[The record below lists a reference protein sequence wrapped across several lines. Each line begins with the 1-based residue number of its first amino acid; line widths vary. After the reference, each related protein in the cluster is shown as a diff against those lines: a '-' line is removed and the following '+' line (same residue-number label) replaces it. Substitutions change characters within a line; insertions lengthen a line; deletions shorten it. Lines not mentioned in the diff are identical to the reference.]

1 LSSEKSLKLN
11 NKKENEIMEVKLND
25 PPRRYNVGIQNQI
38 EISDCGK
45 VRLEADEQ
53 ITLITDTGME
63 HDVAAKTWGF
73 YATASVNGRLVGQ
86 GFKTAFVRNS
96 FGRYYVMLVDRNRIS
111 EFEEYLSVEKLVVEE
126 WLDER

>member
-1 LSSEKSLKLN
+1 MK
-11 NKKENEIMEVKLND
+11 VKLND

-63 HDVAAKTWGF
+63 HDVAAKKW
-73 YATASVNGRLVGQ
+73 
-86 GFKTAFVRNS
+86 FKS
-96 FGRYYVMLVDRNRIS
+96 
-111 EFEEYLSVEKLVVEE
+111 
-126 WLDER
+126 

>member
-1 LSSEKSLKLN
+1 
-11 NKKENEIMEVKLND
+11 MEVKLND
-25 PPRRYNVGIQNQI
+25 PPRRFNVGIQNQI

-45 VRLEADEQ
+45 VKLEADEQ
-53 ITLITDTGME
+53 ITFITSSGKE

-73 YATASVNGRLVGQ
+73 YATASVNGRLVDQ

-96 FGRYYVMLVDRNRIS
+96 IGRCYVMLVDRNRIS
-111 EFEEYLSVEKLVVEE
+111 EFEEYLREEKQVVEE

>member
-1 LSSEKSLKLN
+1 
-11 NKKENEIMEVKLND
+11 MEVKLND
-25 PPRRYNVGIQNQI
+25 PPRRFNVGIQNQI

-45 VRLEADEQ
+45 VKLEADEQ
-53 ITLITDTGME
+53 ITFITSSGKE

-73 YATASVNGRLVGQ
+73 YATASVNGRLVDQ

-96 FGRYYVMLVDRNRIS
+96 VGRYYVMLVDRNRIS
-111 EFEEYLSVEKLVVEE
+111 EFEEYLREEKQVVEE

>member
-1 LSSEKSLKLN
+1 MDARFN
-11 NKKENEIMEVKLND
+11 N
-25 PPRRYNVGIQNQI
+25 PPRKFNVGIQNQV

-45 VRLEADEQ
+45 VELEANEQ
-53 ITLITDTGME
+53 ITFVTSSGRE

-73 YATASVNGRLVGQ
+73 YATSSVNGRLVDQ

-96 FGRYYVMLVDRNRIS
+96 IGRYYVMLVDRKRIS
-111 EFEEYLSVEKLVVEE
+111 EFEEYLRSEKQVLDE

>member
-1 LSSEKSLKLN
+1 MEAKLN
-11 NKKENEIMEVKLND
+11 N
-25 PPRRYNVGIQNQI
+25 PPRRFNVGIHNQI

-45 VRLEADEQ
+45 VKLEAEEQ
-53 ITLITDTGME
+53 ITFITSSGRE

-73 YATASVNGRLVGQ
+73 YATASVNGRLVDQ

-96 FGRYYVMLVDRNRIS
+96 IGRYYVMLVDRKRIP
-111 EFEEYLSVEKLVVEE
+111 EFEEYLRVEKQVLEE